1 LPLIVIVIFACVLLD
16 EFEAV
21 TVYTDCALAAEGVP
35 EMTPVVGERLRPAGS
50 AGLTLY
56 EVAVPVIVGLRG
68 VIATPNA

>member
-1 LPLIVIVIFACVLLD
+1 MLPNAFD
-16 EFEAV
+16 AV
-21 TVYTDCALAAEGVP
+21 TVYTICALVTDGVP

-68 VIATPNA
+68 VIATPSA